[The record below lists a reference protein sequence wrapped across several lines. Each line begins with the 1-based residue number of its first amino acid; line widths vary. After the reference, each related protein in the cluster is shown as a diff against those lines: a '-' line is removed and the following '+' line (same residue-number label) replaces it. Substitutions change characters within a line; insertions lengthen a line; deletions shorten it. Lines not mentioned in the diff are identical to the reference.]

1 MKRLL
6 LFIAAIGCCPSVC
19 NADLLFVFSEAGDG
33 GVIVTASGTGTML
46 AAQSNTDT
54 FGPFTISGDIIA
66 DSAGAGPFGAGS
78 FTGTN
83 DFISNNAGSEK
94 TTSASTFTL
103 TNSGAS
109 DALEFT
115 TANKIT
121 FNNGSDYSLDFTAVF
136 AESVLDYDN
145 LNIGNFSVDLGGY
158 GGFGNANIT
167 FSAVPEPTTLASMG
181 LMGLV
186 GAGLAWRKRRKAKN
200 EIVDSESQP
209 DVSA

>member
-1 MKRLL
+1 MKRFL
-6 LFIAAIGCCPSVC
+6 LFFAAIGCCPSVC

-46 AAQSNTDT
+46 FTESNTDT
-54 FGPFTISGDIIA
+54 FGAFTFSGDIIA
-66 DSAGAGPFGAGS
+66 DSAGAGPFGTGA

-83 DFISNNAGSEK
+83 EFISNLDAGSEK
-94 TTSASTFTL
+94 VTAASTFTL
-103 TNSGAS
+103 SNSGAS

-115 TANKIT
+115 TADKIT
-121 FNNGSDYSLDFTAVF
+121 FNNGADYSLDFTAVF

-145 LNIGNFSVDLGGY
+145 LNIGNFSASA

-209 DVSA
+209 DDSA